1 MLRFSGVPACLPPLL
16 DYAFATVRQLS
27 TPVTIDPTPADPA
40 ERDKSAFWD
49 AVRVSVQTVPGLFAW
64 GVVTGMAMV
73 QSGLSIWQ
81 ALAMTLIVYAGS
93 AQLAALPL
101 IAAGVPIWVTVFTAL
116 MVNLRFV
123 IFSAVIGP
131 HFSHL
136 RWPKR
141 LWYGYL
147 NVDLVMAF
155 FPQRFPAHTVPKPA
169 GKVGYFRGLVIPN
182 WWGWQLGSVVG
193 ILLASQIPSSWG
205 IGFAGTLALL
215 AMTIPLVK
223 SRPTLAG
230 VIVAAVIAVLTVGW
244 PYRMGLLVATVAGI
258 AAAVAAER
266 ALRPLQEPA

>member
-1 MLRFSGVPACLPPLL
+1 M
-16 DYAFATVRQLS
+16 
-27 TPVTIDPTPADPA
+27 IHTPAELA

-49 AVRVSVQTVPGLFAW
+49 AVRLSTQTVPGLFAW
-64 GVVTGMAMV
+64 GMVTGMAMV
-73 QSGLSIWQ
+73 QSGLALWQ
-81 ALAMTLIVYAGS
+81 ALAMTFIVYAGS

-101 IAAGVPIWVTVFTAL
+101 IAAGVPIWVIVFTAL

-155 FPQRFPAHTVPKPA
+155 FPQRFPAHTLSKPA
-169 GKVGYFRGLVIPN
+169 GKLGFFRGLVIPN
-182 WWGWQLGSVVG
+182 WWSWQIGTLAG
-193 ILLASQIPSSWG
+193 ILLASQIPASWG

-215 AMTIPLVK
+215 AITIPLVRG
-223 SRPTLAG
+223 RPTLAG
-230 VIVAAVIAVLTVGW
+230 VIVASLVSVLTASW
-244 PYRMGLLVATVAGI
+244 PYRSGLLVATVAGI
-258 AAAVAAER
+258 AAAMGAER
-266 ALRPLQEPA
+266 LLRKAREAV

>member
-1 MLRFSGVPACLPPLL
+1 M
-16 DYAFATVRQLS
+16 
-27 TPVTIDPTPADPA
+27 IHTPAELA

-49 AVRVSVQTVPGLFAW
+49 AVRVSAQTMPGLFAW
-64 GVVTGMAMV
+64 GMVTGMAMV
-73 QSGLSIWQ
+73 QSGLAMWQ
-81 ALAMTLIVYAGS
+81 ALAMSFIVYAGS

-155 FPQRFPAHTVPKPA
+155 FPQRFPSHTVSKPA
-169 GKVGYFRGLVIPN
+169 GKVGFFRGLVIPN
-182 WWGWQLGSVVG
+182 WWAWQLGTIAG
-193 ILLASQIPSSWG
+193 ILLASQIPASWG

-215 AMTIPLVK
+215 AITIPLVRG
-223 SRPTLAG
+223 RPTLAG
-230 VIVAAVIAVLTVGW
+230 VVVASVVSVLTAGW
-244 PYRMGLLVATVAGI
+244 PYRSGLLAATVAGI
-258 AAAVAAER
+258 AAAVMAER
-266 ALRPLQEPA
+266 LLRKAVHADQGEGAA

>member
-1 MLRFSGVPACLPPLL
+1 M
-16 DYAFATVRQLS
+16 
-27 TPVTIDPTPADPA
+27 IHTPAELA

-49 AVRVSVQTVPGLFAW
+49 AVRMSAQTVPGLFAW
-64 GVVTGMAMV
+64 GMVTGMAMV
-73 QSGLSIWQ
+73 QSGLSLWQ
-81 ALAMTLIVYAGS
+81 ALAMTFIVYAGS

-101 IAAGVPIWVTVFTAL
+101 IAAGVPIWVIVFTAL

-155 FPQRFPAHTVPKPA
+155 FPQRFPAHTLSKPA
-169 GKVGYFRGLVIPN
+169 GKVGFFRGLVIPN
-182 WWGWQLGSVVG
+182 WWGWQLGTLAG
-193 ILLASQIPSSWG
+193 ILLASQIPASWG

-215 AMTIPLVK
+215 AITIPLVRG
-223 SRPTLAG
+223 RPTLAG
-230 VIVAAVIAVLTVGW
+230 VIVASLVSVLTASW
-244 PYRMGLLVATVAGI
+244 PYRSGLLVATVAGI
-258 AAAVAAER
+258 AAAMGAER
-266 ALRPLQEPA
+266 LLRKSGEAA